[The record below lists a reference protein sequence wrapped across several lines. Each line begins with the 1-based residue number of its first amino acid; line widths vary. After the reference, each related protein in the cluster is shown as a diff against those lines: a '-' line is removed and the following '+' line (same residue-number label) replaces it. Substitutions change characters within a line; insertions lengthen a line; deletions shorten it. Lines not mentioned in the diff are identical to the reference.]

1 MNTFVNTLYRD
12 FACGSA
18 AVLITLI
25 LSAAF
30 VQATSL
36 PPGMHATSSNV
47 FIALQP
53 QHAWFGQPEP
63 AVLVD

>member
-1 MNTFVNTLYRD
+1 MNTLPSILYRD
-12 FACGSA
+12 ATCGAA

-25 LSAAF
+25 LSMAF
-30 VQATSL
+30 VQSTSL
-36 PPGMHATSSNV
+36 PPGAHAPAAV
-47 FIALQP
+47 FVSVEP